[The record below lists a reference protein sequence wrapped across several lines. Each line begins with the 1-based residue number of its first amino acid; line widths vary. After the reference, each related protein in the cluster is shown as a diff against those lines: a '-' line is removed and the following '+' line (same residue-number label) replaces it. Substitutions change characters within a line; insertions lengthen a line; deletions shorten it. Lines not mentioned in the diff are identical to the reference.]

1 MSACLVNGASGLH
14 CAIQA
19 DDEVV
24 ADACPAL
31 GTMPAIDVGGSEV
44 LALGCGR
51 AMNDEFVDGSHS
63 GRPTPTLPLG
73 EGVPCGTRGELGV

>member
-1 MSACLVNGASGLH
+1 M
-14 CAIQA
+14 
-19 DDEVV
+19 V

-51 AMNDEFVDGSHS
+51 AMNDEFVDGSHNEVR
-63 GRPTPTLPLG
+63 G
-73 EGVPCGTRGELGV
+73 GVSWEFVC